1 MKIKYTFNDGAVLI
15 LHDVG
20 LSDDEV
26 LELEDIHG
34 KCVKV
39 VTYSR
44 QRNNQWNTEQ
54 ENSTCGSV
62 A

>member
-1 MKIKYTFNDGAVLI
+1 MVIKYTFSDGAILVL
-15 LHDVG
+15 HNVG

-39 VTYSR
+39 VSA
-44 QRNNQWNTEQ
+44 QAQPTE
-54 ENSTCGSV
+54 E
-62 A
+62 

>member
-1 MKIKYTFNDGAVLI
+1 MIIKYTFNDGAVLV

-39 VTYSR
+39 VTHSR
-44 QRNNQWNTEQ
+44 QR
-54 ENSTCGSV
+54 SKI
-62 A
+62 

>member
-1 MKIKYTFNDGAVLI
+1 MIIKYVFNDGAVLV

-26 LELEDIHG
+26 LELEEYHG

-39 VTYSR
+39 VTHSR
-44 QRNNQWNTEQ
+44 QRDNL
-54 ENSTCGSV
+54 
-62 A
+62 

>member
-1 MKIKYTFNDGAVLI
+1 MIIKYTFNDGAVLI

-26 LELEDIHG
+26 LDLEKCHG

-39 VTYSR
+39 VTA
-44 QRNNQWNTEQ
+44 QAQPTE
-54 ENSTCGSV
+54 E
-62 A
+62 